1 MIRRKLLI
9 ATAIIASVVITACS
23 DMTAPKK
30 LVPGGLP
37 AAAILA
43 PHPVA
48 GLAATVVATIN
59 GGGTAE
65 MEVPGFL
72 GSTAFG
78 MEVKLLADGS
88 ATGHFDCLDQ
98 HGSTHPGNIFGEV
111 TSWSN
116 VGTKAEPIIVLHVTG
131 KVVGFPAP
139 GHPRD
144 VSFTVTIQKFGGAG
158 VGHWTLTNAKGRIV
172 CFETLTSGQIVIR
185 WA

>member
-9 ATAIIASVVITACS
+9 ATAIIASVVVTACS

-37 AAAILA
+37 AATILASQSGPAIL
-43 PHPVA
+43 
-48 GLAATVVATIN
+48 VATIN
-59 GGGTAE
+59 GGGTAN
-65 MEVPGFL
+65 MDD
-72 GSTAFG
+72 G
-78 MEVKLLADGS
+78 MGTTHWGAGVKLFSDGS
-88 ATGHFDCLDQ
+88 ASGEFDCVDQ
-98 HGSTHPGNIFGEV
+98 HGDAQGYPGNIWGQV

-116 VGTKAEPIIVLHVTG
+116 EGTDAEPIIVLHVTG
-131 KVVGFPAP
+131 KFLRIPGGPPFPV
-139 GHPRD
+139 D

>member
-1 MIRRKLLI
+1 MYRIAFPLLALLVAGGCSGRE
-9 ATAIIASVVITACS
+9 ATGPMTQGAS
-23 DMTAPKK
+23 
-30 LVPGGLP
+30 PGASAVSSVRP
-37 AAAILA
+37 S
-43 PHPVA
+43 VA

-98 HGSTHPGNIFGEV
+98 QRSTHPGNIFGEV

-116 VGTKAEPIIVLHVTG
+116 VGTEAEPIIVLHVTG
-131 KVVGFPAP
+131 KLVRIPG
-139 GHPRD
+139 GHPVD

-158 VGHWTLTNAKGRIV
+158 VGHWTLEFGGRIL
-172 CFETLTSGQIVIR
+172 CFEILTSGQIVYR
-185 WA
+185 RA